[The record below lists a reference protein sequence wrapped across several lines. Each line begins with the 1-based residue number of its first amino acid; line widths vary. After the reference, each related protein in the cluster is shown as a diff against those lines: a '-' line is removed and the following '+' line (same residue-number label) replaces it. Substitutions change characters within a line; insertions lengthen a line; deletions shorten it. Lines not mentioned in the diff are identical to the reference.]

1 VNASKRALPLR
12 GRAGRTGDRPSK
24 LTEDDIEAAEAVS
37 SHIVGIIRRENR
49 LLLLRSLR
57 FM

>member
-24 LTEDDIEAAEAVS
+24 LTEDDIEAIEAVS
-37 SHIVGIIRRENR
+37 SHIVGIKRRENR
-49 LLLLRSLR
+49 LLCCEV
-57 FM
+57 